1 MTLTPAFNLTEYY
14 KFLFKVHYW
23 KCTDEIPHCNI
34 SNISN
39 ETINYNTTTWRDTGF
54 WLISTIKESA
64 KRFSL
69 FPPPPTPSISKL
81 KPEIIDPCGEPV
93 EWEYEWKIRPLVLSV
108 YILLL
113 FFSIFICVVV
123 YKIVKRCLK
132 HGEKFER
139 NANTSALDKNNELID
154 DEEHTDDELAAFKP
168 THTLDHSNV
177 TEDSKSQIE
186 ELERVKSQISVTN
199 DRILL
204 QYQVFTKVPNHVN
217 PKPRQVPVLTFL
229 KHTTDYLFSMM
240 DKLLLDNRQSPSRSS
255 PTRSVSDLGFG
266 PTYST
271 LNSTPRRPLRRS
283 MNRSRGSSPHLP
295 EQDDQSTDPL
305 EKRAWEELIQNIAM
319 NNHVAVDFDVDL
331 NMSISGEPST
341 RKLLQF
347 FLNQG
352 SIKME
357 QLQVANLIV
366 NYSLYLVSKEIEA
379 NSSVGGIKFENFK
392 LTGSMRKGLK
402 VAHASQFDF
411 HMNFH
416 GKDFF
421 VYEILDQM
429 KSDEIPPGKII
440 LRAKPNNVCTE
451 PKCLKTVQ
459 IKQKSHVCLCAKSV
473 SFIAEEMID
482 RALQNLYTGTRS
494 LIDRLPFRIQRSPL
508 ANIVLSID
516 TRSVIGLGLSEI
528 RVQLIPAI
536 FLPIH
541 GWFQSVPLFATA
553 YSSTQQEYK
562 SKSARGQDPVPVP
575 LGRSDVIWSLDLS
588 SFEQLYLNEVNRK
601 MEGAGIHSCHKT
613 CIKVLKVLFTA
624 LSRKSLLDRGELNTN
639 MIETVVYYLL
649 LESTPDQ
656 WAFSLISDRIS
667 DAYLYLKSAL
677 ESGRLPNFFINNPHL
692 LKQMPFLRSF
702 HFLLRGKQ
710 NNLLSDI
717 RLETVDKKLNF
728 MQDRIRENGLDD
740 CFKDSYSP
748 DTWEFE
754 FFVYS

>member
-14 KFLFKVHYW
+14 KFLFKVHFW
-23 KCTDEIPHCNI
+23 KCTDEIPHSNI
-34 SNISN
+34 SNIIN
-39 ETINYNTTTWRDTGF
+39 GTIFYNTTTWRDTGF
-54 WLISTIKESA
+54 WLISTIKDSA

-69 FPPPPTPSISKL
+69 FTPPPTPSIGKF
-81 KPEIIDPCGEPV
+81 KPEIIDPCGESV
-93 EWEYEWKIRPLVLSV
+93 ELEYEWKVRPLVLVV
-108 YILLL
+108 YLLL
-113 FFSIFICVVV
+113 LIFSFLICLVVSR
-123 YKIVKRCLK
+123 IVKRCLK

-139 NANTSALDKNNELID
+139 HAGTSATDKKNELVD
-154 DEEHTDDELAAFKP
+154 DDEHTDDELAAFKP
-168 THTLDHSNV
+168 THTLDHSNI
-177 TEDSKSQIE
+177 TEDSKSHIE
-186 ELERVKSQISVTN
+186 ELERVKSQISMKN
-199 DRILL
+199 NRILL
-204 QYQVFTKVPNHVN
+204 QCQVFTKVPSHVN

-240 DKLLLDNRQSPSRSS
+240 DKLLLDNRRSPGRSS

-266 PTYST
+266 QTYNT

-305 EKRAWEELIQNIAM
+305 EKRAWEELVQNIAM

-331 NMSISGEPST
+331 NMSISGESTT

-379 NSSVGGIKFENFK
+379 NSSVDGVQFENFK
-392 LTGSMRKGLK
+392 LTGSMCKGLK

-416 GKDFF
+416 GKDFY
-421 VYEILDQM
+421 VYEILDQL
-429 KSDEIPPGKII
+429 KSEEIPPGKII
-440 LRAKPNNVCTE
+440 LRAKPNNICTE

-459 IKQKSHVCLCAKSV
+459 IKQKNHVCLCAKSV

-536 FLPIH
+536 FLPIY
-541 GWFQSVPLFATA
+541 GWFQPVPLFATA

-562 SKSARGQDPVPVP
+562 SKGARGQDPVPVP

-588 SFEQLYLNEVNRK
+588 SFEELYLNEINRK
-601 MEGAGIHSCHKT
+601 MKAAGIHSCHKT

-656 WAFSLISDRIS
+656 WAFSVISDRIS

-702 HFLLRGKQ
+702 PFLLRGKQ

-728 MQDRIRENGLDD
+728 MQDRIRDNGLED
-740 CFKDSYSP
+740 CFKDTYSP